1 LFATVDESWCSFN
14 GSRYYIGRYR
24 SFDFEVTGLLS
35 PSSSGGHYMTRTC
48 LNWSVTLSVLAFAA
62 ACGSSGG
69 VGAGQTSLVNVGG
82 KSGNSA
88 GGSFFN
94 VTAGGS
100 GDVAGNGNGDL
111 GGAGGDGSTGD
122 GTSPGG
128 ADSNGGA
135 GGGGQDTSVLGSGGS
150 RDIRVTGGTG
160 NSNDVGTGGG
170 SSRDVTT
177 GGAETIDQA
186 TGGASSIDVMTGGGS
201 SIDQMT
207 GGGSSVD
214 QGTGGA
220 PPTIDLGCSTASP
233 LNQINVFVTIDASPS
248 GADTE
253 GNMYVGGNLTATGS
267 YTVGAKD
274 TLDCNR
280 YSLVVGGNITI
291 KGGSINGGKAVYG
304 GTTASVSGVSF
315 ACDGLQR
322 GKGDVDLVAL
332 KATVEA
338 LSLRL
343 SAVAANGTVTST
355 GNKLTLTGTDKKL
368 NVFNITAAQLTA
380 VTETDVNFPA
390 GSAVVVNVSGT
401 DIVWGGGSVCLNGQ
415 CGDST
420 QANSVLWNF
429 YEAATITSSGM
440 AIEGS
445 LLAPF
450 ATLTARSG
458 GGHIAGQVIVQYLNG
473 GLEYHPYYFDACLM
487 WTSLV

>member
-1 LFATVDESWCSFN
+1 
-14 GSRYYIGRYR
+14 
-24 SFDFEVTGLLS
+24 
-35 PSSSGGHYMTRTC
+35 MTRTC
-48 LNWSVTLSVLAFAA
+48 LNWTVTLSVLAFVA

-69 VGAGQTSLVNVGG
+69 VGAGQSSLANIGG
-82 KSGNSA
+82 KSGGSVVVIG
-88 GGSFFN
+88 GGS
-94 VTAGGS
+94 A
-100 GDVAGNGNGDL
+100 DVGGNGNGNRGGVNAGNTSDTSSGSTGSDTSL
-111 GGAGGDGSTGD
+111 GGAGGGE
-122 GTSPGG
+122 
-128 ADSNGGA
+128 
-135 GGGGQDTSVLGSGGS
+135 QDTSVLATGGALSQDFGATGGGS
-150 RDIRVTGGTG
+150 
-160 NSNDVGTGGG
+160 SNDMGTGGG
-170 SSRDVTT
+170 SSNDVST
-177 GGAETIDQA
+177 GGAGATID
-186 TGGASSIDVMTGGGS
+186 VPTGGGS
-201 SIDQMT
+201 SKDQMT
-207 GGGSSVD
+207 GGGSSKDQMTGGGSSKDQMTGGGSSID

-220 PPTIDLGCSTASP
+220 PPTIDLGCSNASP
-233 LNQINVFVTIDASPS
+233 LNQINVFVTMDAAPS

-274 TLDCNR
+274 TLDCSR

-291 KGGSINGGKAVYG
+291 KGGTINGGKAIYG
-304 GTTASVSGVSF
+304 GTTASVAGVSF
-315 ACDGLQR
+315 ACDTGLEH
-322 GKGDVDLVAL
+322 GKPPVDLVAL

-343 SAVAANGTVTST
+343 SAVASNGTVTST
-355 GNKLTLTGTDKKL
+355 SSKLTLTGTDKKL

-420 QANSVLWNF
+420 QADSVLWNF
-429 YEAATITSSGM
+429 YEAATLSSSGM

-445 LLAPF
+445 VLAPF
-450 ATLTARSG
+450 ATLSG
-458 GGHIAGQVIVQYLNG
+458 AGGHIAGQVIVRYLTG